1 MDKNFTKA
9 LVSRYEHVKT
19 QRDNWNSHY
28 QELADYMLPRKADV
42 VKSRSKGDKR
52 MELIFDS
59 TALQAVDLLSSSL
72 HGMLT
77 SGAMPWFHL
86 DLKEENLGRDDD
98 VKEWLQDTSM
108 RMMRAFNQS
117 NFGTEVHEMYVDL
130 VVFGTGCMFV
140 EMEEDALRFS
150 TRHISEFYVQE
161 NQFGIVDTVFRSYK
175 SPARQVVQ
183 RFGQEN
189 VTE

>member
-77 SGAMPWFHL
+77 SGATPWFHL
-86 DLKEENLGRDDD
+86 DL
-98 VKEWLQDTSM
+98 
-108 RMMRAFNQS
+108 
-117 NFGTEVHEMYVDL
+117 
-130 VVFGTGCMFV
+130 
-140 EMEEDALRFS
+140 
-150 TRHISEFYVQE
+150 
-161 NQFGIVDTVFRSYK
+161 
-175 SPARQVVQ
+175 
-183 RFGQEN
+183 
-189 VTE
+189 